1 MVHKVVSINWA
12 HVSFSRSFSVV
23 SIERKDKRRRSC
35 AQAMASGAASGYACT
50 KMSSCAGNR
59 AVSLEVQVLF
69 STGRFGFAE
78 CYRSHNVSDIKDV
91 MGGYILLVDSAGV
104 PIIYLLFGRSWVG
117 ENSPSRGSEGAIYT
131 CWSFPRGSEQR

>member
-1 MVHKVVSINWA
+1 MSINYA
-12 HVSFSRSFSVV
+12 RVSFSRSFSVV
-23 SIERKDKRRRSC
+23 SIEHKGKRRRSC
-35 AQAMASGAASGYACT
+35 AASGAATGVCVHQF
-50 KMSSCAGNR
+50 SCAGNR

-104 PIIYLLFGRSWVG
+104 PIIYLLFG
-117 ENSPSRGSEGAIYT
+117 PS
-131 CWSFPRGSEQR
+131 